1 MSRRTVKKKRN
12 KLSMFLIGFAVMVL
26 CSVLLVQISDMRETQ
41 RQLKTQEAS
50 LQARYDEE
58 MNRTKQLEE
67 ERVYVQTKKY
77 VEEKAKEFG
86 YVYPD
91 EIILKPE
98 K

>member
-1 MSRRTVKKKRN
+1 
-12 KLSMFLIGFAVMVL
+12 MFLIGFAVMVL